1 MNKRAGGLGR
11 GLEAIFQSNP
21 KADEPVNTV
30 AIADLRPNPYQP
42 RRVFD
47 EDKLEELA
55 ASIKEHGVIQP
66 LIVRAAVRGYE
77 IVAGERR
84 WRASK
89 LAGLDQVP
97 IVVRNFTDLQMS
109 EIALIE
115 NLQREDLNPIEIAEA
130 YVGLMEKFNMT
141 QEVLAKK
148 VGQSRSHVANTLRL
162 LNLPSEIR
170 EHVSRG
176 TLSMGHARAL
186 LGLTDKKMQIQLA
199 EKAIDEEMSV
209 RQVEH
214 LVNRLQQVQNAVPR
228 ETKKP
233 AKDNPILKQYEE
245 EFRFRLGTGVKILAG
260 KKRGKIEIEYFSNDD
275 LERILSLLSNS

>member
-30 AIADLRPNPYQP
+30 AITDLRPNPYQP

-47 EDKLEELA
+47 EDKLDELA
-55 ASIKEHGVIQP
+55 SSIKEHGVIQP

-89 LAGLDQVP
+89 LAGLDTVP
-97 IVVRNFTDLQMS
+97 IVVRDFTDLQMN

-214 LVNRLQQVQNAVPR
+214 LVNRLQQVQQAVPR
-228 ETKKP
+228 ETKKS

-245 EFRFRLGTGVKILAG
+245 EFRFRLGTGVKIHAG

-275 LERILSLLSNS
+275 LERILNLLSGS